1 MIALIFFS
9 LACLLEVVDSFAPL
23 VSSRVIFALRPNWS
37 PALSMT
43 SAEEEYVNPM
53 TAFLG
58 RFLPT
63 GTSSQGVVDTI
74 DWTSK
79 KKRPKSSL
87 AKLASDL
94 KASLSLREWFVTGNV
109 DTKFFDPDFSFQD
122 PDVKVRGIEQYARGV
137 AKLFDQRCTR
147 GQIIDCVVN
156 SEVADTITVTW
167 RLEGRVNLGGGV
179 PIKAFYVYSDLR
191 VNPANG
197 LIVFQLDRFSI
208 PGWDILTSSLLPWLR
223 LPGLSPPAPPV

>member
-1 MIALIFFS
+1 MIALIFS
-9 LACLLEVVDSFAPL
+9 LVCLLVVVDSF
-23 VSSRVIFALRPNWS
+23 SSRVPGMRANWN
-37 PALSMT
+37 PALGLSMRG
-43 SAEEEYVNPM
+43 SSEEEYVNPV

-58 RFLPT
+58 RFLPGSST
-63 GTSSQGVVDTI
+63 SQGVVDTI

-94 KASLSLREWFVTGNV
+94 KATLSVREWFVTGNV
-109 DTKFFDPDFSFQD
+109 ETKFFDEDFSFQD

-137 AKLFDQRCTR
+137 AKLFDQQCTR

-156 SEVADTITVTW
+156 SEVPDTITVTW
-167 RLEGRVNLGGGV
+167 RLEGRVNLGGAGV

-208 PGWDILTSSLLPWLR
+208 PGWDILTSALFPWLR
-223 LPGLSPPAPPV
+223 LPGLSLPAPPV